1 MFKLALKLIASAILT
16 SSTAFAAD
24 LNVSCRPPFNQ
35 NIERLDVVKKDNQFT
50 VSFDFKIADGFT
62 CVDSESQTDFQGIVK
77 CTSDK
82 GQLIEILTTETG
94 FTDGTLVMDADHISG
109 IICFHLK
116 ETGT

>member
-1 MFKLALKLIASAILT
+1 MKTLIISLLLLT
-16 SSTAFAAD
+16 GTLSQAAD

-50 VSFDFKIADGFT
+50 VSFDFQKADGFS
-62 CVDSESQTDFQGIVK
+62 CVDSETQPDFKGVVK

-82 GQLIEILTTETG
+82 DQSIEILTTETG
-94 FTDGTLVMDADHISG
+94 FTDGTLVMDADHVSG

-116 ETGT
+116 ETEI